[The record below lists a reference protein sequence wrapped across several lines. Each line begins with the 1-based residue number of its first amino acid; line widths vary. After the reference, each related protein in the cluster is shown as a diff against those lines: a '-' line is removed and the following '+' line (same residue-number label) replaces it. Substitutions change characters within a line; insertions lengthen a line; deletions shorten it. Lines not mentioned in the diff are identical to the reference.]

1 MAVDSSASD
10 ILPEALTTF
19 IDEVPESETALM
31 VLNRTGPEP
40 LVNLLKEGF
49 GDQNVT
55 VADRRIPEGAED
67 IVLLVR
73 DGRVE
78 ATTSMQRLQE
88 AFLLVNADR
97 YRTGT
102 YGLEAAD
109 MPDVLT
115 GLDETEFRVKGFP
128 ASNKEKLLLVVISRF
143 IEARALAHGDG
154 RFDVSFQRL
163 SRLDDE
169 YGTRTVYDW
178 LGQSDVD
185 THVYGVRDQ
194 PVPDPLDVRVH
205 AGEHEE
211 YRRSWFVV
219 FRPPEGA
226 DGHVALV
233 AVEIDDNE
241 WRAMWTYDPD
251 RVSRIGRYVR
261 YNF

>member
-1 MAVDSSASD
+1 MESSVSGT
-10 ILPEALTTF
+10 LPEALTTF
-19 IDEVPESETALM
+19 IDEVPESETSLVVM
-31 VLNRTGPEP
+31 NRTGPEP
-40 LVNLLKEGF
+40 LVHLLEEAF
-49 GDQNVT
+49 GDQDVT
-55 VADRRIPEGAED
+55 VAERQLPEGAED
-67 IVLLVR
+67 TVLLVR

-102 YGLEAAD
+102 HGLEAAD

-115 GLDETEFRVKGFP
+115 GLDETEFRVQGFP

-143 IEARALAHGDG
+143 IEGRALAHGDG

-169 YGTRTVYDW
+169 YGTRKVYSW
-178 LGQSDVD
+178 LGESGVD

-205 AGEHEE
+205 AGDHRE
-211 YRRSWFVV
+211 YRHSWFVV

-226 DGHVALV
+226 DGHIALV
-233 AVEIDDNE
+233 AVEVDDNE
-241 WRAMWTYDPD
+241 WRAMWTYDPG
-251 RVSRIGRYVR
+251 RTERIGRYIR
-261 YNF
+261 DNF